1 MKSLLSALLFV
12 AVAGQAAPEGS
23 RRLREEF
30 KSKTRIE
37 NPFDLRDPFKR
48 PLAKNGRDSR
58 ASVTSVRDGVFTNVP
73 PIGELSVDK
82 IQVVGVL
89 IGKDRRAMVRV
100 GGAVVVLKEGMRIG
114 KDGAEL
120 KAIHP
125 GGIILVEKLV
135 NVYGEEEYLETV
147 IPISQ

>member
-1 MKSLLSALLFV
+1 MRSLAYLILFC
-12 AVAGQAAPEGS
+12 AISTQAAPEGS

-48 PLAKNGRDSR
+48 PVPKNDRDNR
-58 ASVTSVRDGVFTNVP
+58 TSVTTVRDGVFTNVP
-73 PIGELSVDK
+73 PIGELSVEN

-89 IGKDRRAMVRV
+89 IGRDRRAMVRV
-100 GGAVVVLKEGMRIG
+100 GGAVVVLREGMRIG